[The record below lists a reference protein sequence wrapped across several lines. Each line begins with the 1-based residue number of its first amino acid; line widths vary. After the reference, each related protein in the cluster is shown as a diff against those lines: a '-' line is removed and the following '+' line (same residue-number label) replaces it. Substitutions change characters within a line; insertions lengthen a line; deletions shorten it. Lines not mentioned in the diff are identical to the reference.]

1 MSILGKDQ
9 ITPEDR
15 KTSEKYLR
23 NLIASVPGVQAA
35 AIVSSQGIPIATFPP
50 SRSNESQV
58 AAMIA
63 VLQNLGKKAAQEWL
77 KGDIEQVF
85 IGGTKGYFAI
95 TRRGQYAL
103 LAVSATKDVKLGL
116 LFDEMNE

>member
-1 MSILGKDQ
+1 MNNLGKAK
-9 ITPEDR
+9 ITPDDR
-15 KTSEKYLR
+15 KSAEKYLR
-23 NLIASVPGVQAA
+23 KLIANVPGVQAA
-35 AIVSSQGIPIATFPP
+35 AIVSAQGIPIAAVLPP
-50 SRSNESQV
+50 RSNESQI

-85 IGGTKGYFAI
+85 IRGSKGYFLI
-95 TRRGQYAL
+95 KRNGPYSL

-116 LFDEMNE
+116 LFDEKGE

>member
-1 MSILGKDQ
+1 MSTLGKDR

-15 KTSEKYLR
+15 KSAEKSLR
-23 NLIASVPGVQAA
+23 KLITSVPGVQAA
-35 AIVSSQGIPIATFPP
+35 AIVSVQGIPIAAVLPAR
-50 SRSNESQV
+50 SRESQV

-63 VLQNLGKKAAQEWL
+63 VLQNLGRKAAQEWL

-85 IGGTKGYFAI
+85 IGGTKGYFI
-95 TRRGQYAL
+95 IKRRGPYAL

-116 LFDEMNE
+116 LFDEMDE